1 MEQLR
6 ERLTNPLSGFK
17 SRDYKEIE
25 RIFSEIAN
33 CLICDYCIKTDT
45 KIFRFAEIEFYYF
58 KKGEWDQEWNSVTY
72 PRNKKLGELFFHY
85 SGVDICFQTHL
96 DNEGGYVEFGG
107 ILIRSLI
114 ELDEKGKFQHL
125 HAGPQ
130 YCANLM
136 LNSCNTTLPQ
146 LATAEKI
153 NCEIKSAVRFGIE
166 KAEREREEKTDFKL
180 CFFIDQFNS
189 DKLHWEKASER
200 NDWSIKEGKFKVIK
214 RNYARERFNTK

>member
-1 MEQLR
+1 MEQLK

-17 SRDYKEIE
+17 SRDHKGIE
-25 RIFSEIAN
+25 SVFSEIAN

-58 KKGEWDQEWNSVTY
+58 KRGEWDQEWNSVTY
-72 PRNKKLGELFFHY
+72 PRNKNAGELFFHY

-96 DNEGGYVEFGG
+96 DGEGGYIDFGG

-114 ELDEKGKFQHL
+114 EIDENRRPQQL

-136 LNSCNTTLPQ
+136 LNACNDTLPK
-146 LATAEKI
+146 LDVAEGI
-153 NCEIKSAVRFGIE
+153 NCEIKTAIRFGIE
-166 KAEREREEKTDFKL
+166 KAEREREEKADFNL
-180 CFFIDQFNS
+180 CFYIDSINDNQLN
-189 DKLHWEKASER
+189 WNEASKR
-200 NDWSIKEGKFKVIK
+200 NDWNIKEGRFIVAK
-214 RNYARERFNTK
+214 RNYARERFNLK